1 MHKISIQHRDK
12 LIMQDLLSIIAASP
26 NGISAGEIEKR
37 MSLSRPTINRR
48 LKVAIDAKLIVA
60 KGEGAARVYLDADPL
75 RPVRQ
80 YFDTPL
86 SDRPFAKYREE
97 LLEYHP
103 SLEPFKLMRVSGFQ
117 IDKRNLVRFL
127 VDFACASS
135 VLEGGTY
142 SLLDTQALIEYG
154 ERVEGKPLSDAFL
167 VLNHKN
173 AFEYLYDHLA
183 LDSIFEVHKR
193 LTDDHGLSELKSSPH
208 FLDSGQQGV
217 VREYDEVR
225 INTTSYSPPFRPG
238 TGYIKKML
246 DYILKRSASIEDP
259 IESAFYLFTRLP
271 YLQPFADGNKRTS
284 RAMCNVPLMRAGLP
298 PISFMDFSKRD
309 YIVSMLS
316 FYELGD
322 TKFAATTF
330 SSAYQKSCTRLQKPF
345 VHG

>member
-1 MHKISIQHRDK
+1 
-12 LIMQDLLSIIAASP
+12 MQDVLKIITASP
-26 NGISAGEIEKR
+26 NGISAGEIEKKV
-37 MSLSRPTINRR
+37 SLSRPTINRR
-48 LKVAIDAKLIVA
+48 LKDALSANLIIA
-60 KGEGAARVYLDADPL
+60 KGEGAARIYLDADPL
-75 RPVRQ
+75 RPIRQ

-86 SDRPFAKYREE
+86 AERPFAKYREE
-97 LLEYHP
+97 LLEYQP
-103 SLEPFKLMRVSGFQ
+103 SLGSFELKLPREFPKM
-117 IDKRNLVRFL
+117 DKRDLVQFL

-154 ERVEGKPLSDAFL
+154 EKAEGKPLPDAFL

-193 LTDDHGLSELKSSPH
+193 LTDDHGLAELQSSPH
-208 FLDSGQQGV
+208 FLNSEQQGV
-217 VREYDEVR
+217 AREYDEVR
-225 INTTSYSPPFRPG
+225 ISTTTYSPPFRPG
-238 TGYIKKML
+238 TGYIKKKL
-246 DYILKRSASIEDP
+246 EYILRTSATINDP

-284 RAMCNVPLMRAGLP
+284 RAMCNVPLIQAGLP

-330 SSAYQKSCTRLQKPF
+330 STAYQKSYKRIQKPF
-345 VHG
+345 L

>member
-1 MHKISIQHRDK
+1 
-12 LIMQDLLSIIAASP
+12 MQDLLNIIAASP
-26 NGISAGEIEKR
+26 NGISAGEIEKKV
-37 MSLSRPTINRR
+37 SLSRPTINRR
-48 LKVAIDAKLIVA
+48 LKSAIDAKLIIS

-75 RPVRQ
+75 RPIRQ

-86 SDRPFAKYREE
+86 EDRPFAKYREE

-103 SLEPFKLMRVSGFQ
+103 SLETFNLQAGGSGFQ
-117 IDKRNLVRFL
+117 IDKRDLVRFL

-154 ERVEGKPLSDAFL
+154 EKAEGKPISDAFL

-193 LTDDHGLSELKSSPH
+193 LTDDHGLPELQSSPH
-208 FLDSGQQGV
+208 FLESEQQGV
-217 VREYDEVR
+217 PREYAEVR
-225 INTTSYSPPFRPG
+225 INTTTYSPPFRPG

-246 DYILKRSASIEDP
+246 DYVLKTSESIENP

-284 RAMCNVPLMRAGLP
+284 RALCNVPLMQSGLP

-309 YIVSMLS
+309 YIVSILA

-330 SSAYQKSCTRLQKPF
+330 SSAYQKSCRRLRK
-345 VHG
+345 V

>member
-1 MHKISIQHRDK
+1 ME
-12 LIMQDLLSIIAASP
+12 DLLSIITASP
-26 NGISAGEIEKR
+26 NGISAGEIAKR
-37 MSLSRPTINRR
+37 VALSRPTINRR
-48 LKVAIDAKLIVA
+48 LKDAIDAKLIIS
-60 KGEGAARVYLDADPL
+60 KGEGSARVYLDADPL
-75 RPVRQ
+75 RPIRQ

-86 SDRPFAKYREE
+86 ADRPFAKYREE
-97 LLEYHP
+97 LLEYRP
-103 SLEPFKLMRVSGFQ
+103 SLASFNLQPDGGFQ
-117 IDKRNLVRFL
+117 IDKRDLVRFL
-127 VDFACASS
+127 IDFACASS

-154 ERVEGKPLSDAFL
+154 EKAEGKPVSDAFL

-193 LTDDHGLSELKSSPH
+193 LTDDHGLAELQSSPH
-208 FLDSGQQGV
+208 FLGNEQQGV
-217 VREYDEVR
+217 PREYDEVR
-225 INTTSYSPPFRPG
+225 INTTTYSPPFRPG

-246 DYILKRSASIEDP
+246 DYVLETSKTIGNP

-284 RAMCNVPLMRAGLP
+284 RAICNVPLMRSGLP

-322 TKFAATTF
+322 TRFAATTF
-330 SSAYQKSCTRLQKPF
+330 SSAYQKSCKRLNRAI
-345 VHG
+345 

>member
-1 MHKISIQHRDK
+1 
-12 LIMQDLLSIIAASP
+12 MQDLLNIITASP
-26 NGISAGEIEKR
+26 NGISAGEIAKR
-37 MSLSRPTINRR
+37 VSLSRPTINRR
-48 LKVAIDAKLIVA
+48 LKDAIDAKLIIS
-60 KGEGAARVYLDADPL
+60 KGEGSARVYLDADPL
-75 RPVRQ
+75 RPIRQ

-86 SDRPFAKYREE
+86 ADRPFAKYREE

-103 SLEPFKLMRVSGFQ
+103 SLETFNLQPDGGWFQ
-117 IDKRNLVRFL
+117 IDKRDLVRFL

-154 ERVEGKPLSDAFL
+154 EKAEGKPISDAFL

-193 LTDDHGLSELKSSPH
+193 LTDDHGLPELQSSPH
-208 FLDSGQQGV
+208 FLGNEQQGV
-217 VREYDEVR
+217 PREYDEVR

-246 DYILKRSASIEDP
+246 DYVLETSTSIESP

-284 RAMCNVPLMRAGLP
+284 RAMCNVPLMRSGLP

-330 SSAYQKSCTRLQKPF
+330 SSAYQKSCKRLNKAI
-345 VHG
+345 

>member
-1 MHKISIQHRDK
+1 
-12 LIMQDLLSIIAASP
+12 MQDLLNIITASP
-26 NGISAGEIEKR
+26 NGISAGEIAKR
-37 MSLSRPTINRR
+37 VSLSRPTINRR
-48 LKVAIDAKLIVA
+48 LKDAIDAKLIIS
-60 KGEGAARVYLDADPL
+60 KGEGSARIYLDADPL
-75 RPVRQ
+75 RPIRQ
-80 YFDTPL
+80 YFEVPL
-86 SDRPFAKYREE
+86 ADRPFAKYREE

-103 SLEPFKLMRVSGFQ
+103 SLDTFNLQPDGGEFQ
-117 IDKRNLVRFL
+117 IDKRDLVGFL

-154 ERVEGKPLSDAFL
+154 EKAEGKPISDAFL

-173 AFEYLYDHLA
+173 AFEYLYDHLS
-183 LDSIFEVHKR
+183 LGSIFEVHKR
-193 LTDDHGLSELKSSPH
+193 LTDDHGLPELQSSPH
-208 FLDSGQQGV
+208 FLGNEQQGV
-217 VREYDEVR
+217 PREYDEVR

-246 DYILKRSASIEDP
+246 DFILETSASIENP

-330 SSAYQKSCTRLQKPF
+330 SSAYQKSCKRLNKAI
-345 VHG
+345 

>member
-1 MHKISIQHRDK
+1 
-12 LIMQDLLSIIAASP
+12 MQDLLNIITASP
-26 NGISAGEIEKR
+26 NGISAGEIAKR
-37 MSLSRPTINRR
+37 VSLSRPTINRR
-48 LKVAIDAKLIVA
+48 LKDAIDAKLIIS
-60 KGEGAARVYLDADPL
+60 KGEGSARIYLDADPL
-75 RPVRQ
+75 RPIRQ
-80 YFDTPL
+80 YFETPL

-103 SLEPFKLMRVSGFQ
+103 SLDTFNLQPDGGEFQ
-117 IDKRNLVRFL
+117 IDKRDLVQFL

-154 ERVEGKPLSDAFL
+154 ERAEGKPLSDAFL

-173 AFEYLYDHLA
+173 AFEYLYDNLA

-193 LTDDHGLSELKSSPH
+193 LTDDHGLAELQSSPH
-208 FLDSGQQGV
+208 FLQKDQLGR
-217 VREYDEVR
+217 VREYEEVR
-225 INTTSYSPPFRPG
+225 INTTTYSPPFRPG

-246 DYILKRSASIEDP
+246 NLVLETSVSIKNP

-330 SSAYQKSCTRLQKPF
+330 SSAYQKSCKRLNKSI
-345 VHG
+345 

>member
-1 MHKISIQHRDK
+1 
-12 LIMQDLLSIIAASP
+12 MQDILRIVTASP
-26 NGISAGEIEKR
+26 NGISAGDIQKHLP
-37 MSLSRPTINRR
+37 MMSRPTINRR
-48 LKVAIDAKLIVA
+48 LKEAVDAHLIIS
-60 KGEGAARVYLDADPL
+60 KGEGSARVYLDADPL
-75 RPVRQ
+75 RSIRQ

-103 SLEPFKLMRVSGFQ
+103 SLDGFTLPPNGGFK
-117 IDKRNLVRFL
+117 IDKRDLVRFL

-154 ERVEGKPLSDAFL
+154 EKAEGKPIADAFL

-173 AFEYLYDHLA
+173 AFEFLYDNLS
-183 LDSIFEVHKR
+183 LDSILEVHKR
-193 LTDDHGLSELKSSPH
+193 LTDDHGLAELQASPH
-208 FLDSGQQGV
+208 FLGSEQQGV
-217 VREYDEVR
+217 AREYDEVR
-225 INTTSYSPPFRPG
+225 INTTTYSPPFRPG
-238 TGYIKKML
+238 TGYIKRKL
-246 DYILKRSASIEDP
+246 DYVLETSKSISNP

-284 RAMCNVPLMRAGLP
+284 RAMCNVPLMRSGLP

-322 TKFAATTF
+322 TKFAAATF
-330 SSAYQKSCTRLQKPF
+330 SSAYQKSCRRLG
-345 VHG
+345 VTYELNSAISD